1 MVFDVFLRGS
11 ACRPPA
17 EIHFGHIAPA
27 FLQRETALV
36 SDAQH
41 LKAVGLH
48 HRKPA
53 IDSGT

>member
-48 HRKPA
+48 RHKPA
-53 IDSGT
+53 IDSGA